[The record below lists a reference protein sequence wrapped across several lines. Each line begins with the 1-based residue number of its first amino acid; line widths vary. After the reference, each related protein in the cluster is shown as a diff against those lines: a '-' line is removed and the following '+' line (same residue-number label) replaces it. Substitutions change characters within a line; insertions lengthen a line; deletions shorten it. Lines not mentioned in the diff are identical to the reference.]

1 MKLKKIASLA
11 LAGIMAVSMLA
22 GCNKG
27 GNDNGSSSSEVT
39 VTTGIVDT
47 LNNNQ
52 NKNNDVK
59 VEFTSNSA
67 LDTALSAAVKD
78 SAATVTVAN
87 LARRMYSYNPINA
100 WNPSS
105 ASASYN
111 FYNDDNIVAFTSA
124 GVSNEKVNP
133 VTLVKCY
140 IVTSAQAWN
149 EANAIKLA
157 VAQMDEDI
165 ATLTADDVD
174 ADQKVNGKP
183 LTTANNKYHE
193 YDYAGN
199 VSMVSEDN
207 GDGTTTYYFA
217 MAITQTVT
225 QVEYKG

>member
-87 LARRMYSYNPINA
+87 LARRMYSYNPITA
-100 WNPSS
+100 WNQGS

>member
-1 MKLKKIASLA
+1 M
-11 LAGIMAVSMLA
+11 
-22 GCNKG
+22 
-27 GNDNGSSSSEVT
+27 
-39 VTTGIVDT
+39 
-47 LNNNQ
+47 
-52 NKNNDVK
+52 
-59 VEFTSNSA
+59 
-67 LDTALSAAVKD
+67 
-78 SAATVTVAN
+78 
-87 LARRMYSYNPINA
+87 
-100 WNPSS
+100 
-105 ASASYN
+105 
-111 FYNDDNIVAFTSA
+111 
-124 GVSNEKVNP
+124 
-133 VTLVKCY
+133 TLVKCY

-165 ATLTADDVD
+165 ANLTADDVD